1 MLHKVTSNPS
11 KAKVPEPKDFLIVE
25 VASLTS
31 SEQTLSASSR
41 SVDDLIGVLIEDK
54 EVVES
59 LMGGNPWKAGKF
71 ASSLCLSLWSCRWKS
86 YLLHE
91 ELLRRCVESGVSYV
105 SSEVEKI
112 IESPNATVS
121 LNVKTISPLH
131 AEATDIKGFFGET
144 NSVTNRI
151 KVIGVVFPNFEELHK
166 ERHDIKSYGKGRRS
180 AFLKD
185 VYASP
190 TVKFE
195 VEIQPQNPINL
206 ARVRPQ
212 M

>member
-1 MLHKVTSNPS
+1 M
-11 KAKVPEPKDFLIVE
+11 
-25 VASLTS
+25 
-31 SEQTLSASSR
+31 
-41 SVDDLIGVLIEDK
+41 IGVLIEDK

-71 ASSLCLSLWSCRWKS
+71 ALSLCLSLWSCRWKS

-144 NSVTNRI
+144 NS
-151 KVIGVVFPNFEELHK
+151 
-166 ERHDIKSYGKGRRS
+166 GRRS